1 MLSGSMRE
9 TVINRLVINML
20 NVTGSF
26 LREYH
31 AVGDIMPR
39 NPGREHGSGDQHV
52 AFLRVYYTRGIGHG
66 LNFVGGGVVQSYD
79 KQPWSKQS
87 CSVCC

>member
-1 MLSGSMRE
+1 
-9 TVINRLVINML
+9 
-20 NVTGSF
+20 
-26 LREYH
+26 
-31 AVGDIMPR
+31 MPR